1 MSVTNYIIRA
11 ETAIAVLRNAG
22 VNKKLNHC

>member
-1 MSVTNYIIRA
+1 MSVTKNLKWA

-22 VNKKLNHC
+22 VNEKLNHC